1 MYFKYFTSK
10 CTNYIYCI
18 IHMWPDLR
26 KGVFHT
32 HPICQLWQLITS
44 DWKELL
50 PWILGSGEHH
60 YSWIHGELFRLICY
74 LNTELWSPTFTELD
88 VCGRPLFAN
97 PVTYIDYR
105 NLHGGFFVTEHSTR
119 WLLLIALSTGWIVCS
134 WTIYK
139 VTSSSWSLYRVMYL

>member
-1 MYFKYFTSK
+1 MYKL
-10 CTNYIYCI
+10 YILYNTYVTGFVK
-18 IHMWPDLR
+18 
-26 KGVFHT
+26 KGLPHT

-50 PWILGSGEHH
+50 PWYLGSGGHH
-60 YSWIHGELFRLICY
+60 YSWIHGEIFRLICY

-105 NLHGGFFVTEHSTR
+105 NLHGGFFVTEHFTR

-139 VTSSSWSLYRVMYL
+139 VTSSSWSLYRVMCL

>member
-1 MYFKYFTSK
+1 MYKL
-10 CTNYIYCI
+10 YILYNTYVTGFAK
-18 IHMWPDLR
+18 R
-26 KGVFHT
+26 G
-32 HPICQLWQLITS
+32 PICQLWQLITS

-50 PWILGSGEHH
+50 PWYLGSGEHH
-60 YSWIHGELFRLICY
+60 YNWIHGEMFRLICY

-139 VTSSSWSLYRVMYL
+139 VTSSSWSLYRVTSSSWTLYKVTCF